1 MSKLNG
7 SKLNGLKLNRSVS
20 RRVFMAGVTA
30 AMAVAAT
37 TRSALSADLLAEIKK
52 RGYMRVGAFS
62 IPPESWID
70 IGSGEWMG
78 IDADFT
84 KTIGKSLGVEVDP
97 VILTHSA
104 LAPALQSGRV
114 DTIVGLYRTE
124 ERKKVMAYNELPIW
138 YGVDVLIARKDDGS
152 IKSFADMK
160 GKVLGTVRGSAQEQE
175 ATKLQEKFGAGEI
188 RKYESAD
195 PMLMDLK
202 AGRVDAA
209 IWWGFTFDYA
219 VIQNPSYDLK
229 VVEYMPPEYLGSDM
243 LPGTFFVFA
252 KEGTQSLIKAFD
264 AEIKRL
270 LDGGEGKTIM
280 AKYGLTSPAYLTG
293 KM

>member
-1 MSKLNG
+1 MSKRFG
-7 SKLNGLKLNRSVS
+7 IS
-20 RRVFMAGVTA
+20 RRIFLAGLSATATMASAGVA
-30 AMAVAAT
+30 F
-37 TRSALSADLLAEIKK
+37 SADLLEDIKK
-52 RGYMRVGAFS
+52 RGYIRVGAFS

-70 IGSGEWMG
+70 IGSGEWLG

-84 KTIGKSLGVEVDP
+84 KAIAKSIGVEVDP
-97 VILTHSA
+97 VIITHSA

-124 ERKKVMAYNELPIW
+124 ERKKVMDYNEIPFW
-138 YGVDVLIARKDDGS
+138 YGVDVLIARKDDTS

-160 GKVLGTVRGSAQEQE
+160 GKSLGTVRGSAQELE
-175 ATKLQEKFGAGEI
+175 ATKLQEKFGVGDI

-195 PMLMDLK
+195 PMLLDLK
-202 AGRVDAA
+202 AGRIDAA

-219 VIQNPSYDLK
+219 VNQNPSYELK

-252 KEGTQSLIKAFD
+252 KEGTDTLIKVFD

-270 LDGGEGKTIM
+270 LDGGEGKKIM
-280 AKYGLTSPAYLTG
+280 TKYGLTSPSYLTG
-293 KM
+293 RM

>member
-1 MSKLNG
+1 MSK
-7 SKLNGLKLNRSVS
+7 RFEIS
-20 RRVFMAGVTA
+20 RRIFLTGLTSGVTVASAGV
-30 AMAVAAT
+30 
-37 TRSALSADLLAEIKK
+37 ALSADLLEDIKK
-52 RGYMRVGAFS
+52 RGYIRVGAFS

-84 KTIGKSLGVEVDP
+84 KAIAKSIGVEVDP
-97 VILTHSA
+97 VIITHSA

-124 ERKKVMAYNELPIW
+124 ERKKVMAYNEIPFW
-138 YGVDVLIARKDDGS
+138 YGVDVLIARKDDSS
-152 IKSFADMK
+152 IKSFADTK
-160 GKVLGTVRGSAQEQE
+160 GKSLGTVRGSAQELE
-175 ATKLQEKFGAGEI
+175 ATKLQEKFGVGDI

-195 PMLMDLK
+195 PMLLDLK
-202 AGRVDAA
+202 AGRIDAA

-219 VIQNPSYDLK
+219 VIQNPSYELK

-252 KEGTQSLIKAFD
+252 KEGTDTLIKAFD
-264 AEIKRL
+264 AEIKKL
-270 LDGGEGKTIM
+270 LDGGEGKKIM
-280 AKYGLTSPAYLTG
+280 AKYGLTSPSYLTG
-293 KM
+293 RM

>member
-1 MSKLNG
+1 MSK
-7 SKLNGLKLNRSVS
+7 RFEIS
-20 RRVFMAGVTA
+20 RRIFLTGLTSAVTVASAGV
-30 AMAVAAT
+30 
-37 TRSALSADLLAEIKK
+37 ALSADLLEDIKK
-52 RGYMRVGAFS
+52 RGYIRVGAFS

-84 KTIGKSLGVEVDP
+84 KAIARSMGVEVDP
-97 VILTHSA
+97 VIITHSA

-124 ERKKVMAYNELPIW
+124 ERKMVMAYNEIPFW
-138 YGVDVLIARKDDGS
+138 YGVDVLIARKDDSS
-152 IKSFADMK
+152 IKSFVDMK
-160 GKVLGTVRGSAQEQE
+160 GKSLGTVRGSAQELE
-175 ATKLQEKFGAGEI
+175 ATKLQDKFGVGDI

-195 PMLMDLK
+195 PMLLDLK
-202 AGRVDAA
+202 AGRIDAA

-219 VIQNPSYDLK
+219 VIQNPSYELK

-252 KEGTQSLIKAFD
+252 KQGTDTLIKAFD
-264 AEIKRL
+264 AEIKKL
-270 LDGGEGKTIM
+270 LDGGEGKKIM
-280 AKYGLTSPAYLTG
+280 AKYGLTSPSYLTG
-293 KM
+293 RM

>member
-1 MSKLNG
+1 MSK
-7 SKLNGLKLNRSVS
+7 RFEIS
-20 RRVFMAGVTA
+20 RRIFLTGLTSAVTVASAGV
-30 AMAVAAT
+30 
-37 TRSALSADLLAEIKK
+37 ALSADLLEDIKK
-52 RGYMRVGAFS
+52 RGYIRVGAFS

-84 KTIGKSLGVEVDP
+84 KAIAKSIGVEVDP
-97 VILTHSA
+97 VIITHSA

-124 ERKKVMAYNELPIW
+124 ERKKVMAYNEIPFW
-138 YGVDVLIARKDDGS
+138 YGVDVLIARKDDSS
-152 IKSFADMK
+152 IKSFADTK
-160 GKVLGTVRGSAQEQE
+160 GKSLGTVRGSAQELE
-175 ATKLQEKFGAGEI
+175 ATKLQEKFGVGDI

-195 PMLMDLK
+195 PMLLDLK
-202 AGRVDAA
+202 AGRIDAA

-219 VIQNPSYDLK
+219 VIQNPSYELK

-252 KEGTQSLIKAFD
+252 KEGTDTLIKAFD
-264 AEIKRL
+264 AEIKKL
-270 LDGGEGKTIM
+270 LDGGEGKKIM
-280 AKYGLTSPAYLTG
+280 AKYGLTSPSYLTG
-293 KM
+293 RM

>member
-1 MSKLNG
+1 MAS
-7 SKLNGLKLNRSVS
+7 
-20 RRVFMAGVTA
+20 AGVA
-30 AMAVAAT
+30 F
-37 TRSALSADLLAEIKK
+37 SADLLEDIKK
-52 RGYMRVGAFS
+52 RGYIRVGAFS

-70 IGSGEWMG
+70 IGSGEWLG

-84 KTIGKSLGVEVDP
+84 KAIAKSIGVEVDP
-97 VILTHSA
+97 VIITHSA

-124 ERKKVMAYNELPIW
+124 ERKKVMDYNEIPFW
-138 YGVDVLIARKDDGS
+138 YGVDVLIARKDDTS

-160 GKVLGTVRGSAQEQE
+160 GKSLGTVRGSAQELE
-175 ATKLQEKFGAGEI
+175 ATKLQEKFGVGDI

-195 PMLMDLK
+195 PMLLDLK
-202 AGRVDAA
+202 AGRIDAA

-219 VIQNPSYDLK
+219 VNQNPSYELK

-252 KEGTQSLIKAFD
+252 KEGTDTLIKVFD

-270 LDGGEGKTIM
+270 LDGGEGKKIM
-280 AKYGLTSPAYLTG
+280 TKYGLTSPSYLTG
-293 KM
+293 RM